1 MKIVIWVL
9 KRFWF
14 PILIAI
20 LGSIADK
27 SPALKKIHTAL
38 KKFK

>member
-1 MKIVIWVL
+1 MKIVMWVL

-20 LGSIADK
+20 LGSLADR

>member
-1 MKIVIWVL
+1 MKIVMWVL

-27 SPALKKIHTAL
+27 SPTLKKIHTAL

>member
-1 MKIVIWVL
+1 LKIVMWVL

-20 LGSIADK
+20 LGSLADR

>member
-1 MKIVIWVL
+1 LKIVMWVL

-20 LGSIADK
+20 LGSLADR

-38 KKFK
+38 KKFR

>member
-1 MKIVIWVL
+1 MWVL

-20 LGSIADK
+20 LGSLADR

>member
-1 MKIVIWVL
+1 MWVL

-20 LGSIADK
+20 LGSLADR

-38 KKFK
+38 KKFR

>member
-1 MKIVIWVL
+1 LV
-9 KRFWF
+9 
-14 PILIAI
+14 AI
-20 LGSIADK
+20 LGSLADR